1 MKNDP
6 RWQTALYTTETYNE
20 EGLEGHAYVPDG
32 LNLQTSSPLNN
43 HPGTN
48 PEQLLGMS
56 LCTCLVA
63 TMQAVEKEHQLE
75 HHAKV
80 RAKIAY
86 IGERAHYEFLV
97 HAQICVPQ
105 VDFDRAKKLVAET
118 EKRCCVSQLLSGSK
132 NYSVEAV
139 EDWAK

>member
-1 MKNDP
+1 MKEDP

-20 EGLEGHAYVPDG
+20 EGLEGHAFVSG
-32 LNLQTSSPLNN
+32 ELRLQTSSPLND

-63 TMQAVEKEHQLE
+63 TMQAVEKEQRVE

-80 RAKIAY
+80 RTKIAY
-86 IGERAHYEFLV
+86 VGERAHYEFLV
-97 HAQICVPQ
+97 HAQICVPG
-105 VDFDRAKKLVAET
+105 VDLETAQQMVAEV
-118 EKRCCVSQLLSGSK
+118 EKRCCVSQLLRGSD
-132 NYSVEAV
+132 NYSIEAV
-139 EDWAK
+139 EPWE

>member
-6 RWQTALYTTETYNE
+6 RWQKALYTTETYNE
-20 EGLEGHAYVPDG
+20 EGLEGHAFVADG
-32 LNLQTSSPLNN
+32 LKVATSSPLND

-56 LCTCLVA
+56 LCTCLEA
-63 TMQAVEKEHQLE
+63 TMQAVEKEHGLK
-75 HHAKV
+75 HTSKV
-80 RAKIAY
+80 RAKITY

-97 HAQICVPQ
+97 HAQICVPG
-105 VDFDRAKKLVAET
+105 VDLDQASQLVAET
-118 EKRCCVSQLLSGSK
+118 EKRCCVSQLLSGSE

-139 EDWAK
+139 KEWD